1 MERVQYQLERS
12 VPQLQLLDENNV
24 FTKEQLRSITTQRQT
39 FEGRL
44 LRRGPDKQDFLRYA
58 DFERN
63 LADLINVK
71 ANRIGLPRSFHRD
84 NAAIHTGHIIAI
96 YERLVLK
103 FKYDVDA
110 WQQYIAF
117 AKSRKMPVV
126 TGRVYARALSLHPNN
141 VSLWLAA
148 AAHELNDN
156 ASTTAARSLLQRAL
170 RLNRLPWKS
179 TPSHSVAS
187 TSNTNK
193 RTSNGDLSDSNK
205 RPRHDSPSTTSNS
218 DAHSSSQSA
227 TSGPAAL
234 KLSSRET
241 DLLRLWVEY
250 IRMELVFIERLR
262 RRWLVLGLEWDDDQA
277 TNDGNLGT
285 SNNTAEAQQAA
296 VDLDAAKSGIGIGIG
311 VATDHEDDDDLER
324 ILLSQVPEKDDDARA
339 EVVEATNTAKPNTF
353 TSRKMTTVPPTQ
365 IAVLRGN
372 IPLYL
377 VGSALE
383 SLAPHLHFVFL
394 LALIELLQTFPFAE
408 PVSIDARKSGQALR
422 RRLLDGVYQHLS
434 DRQRWG
440 WDYYAPA
447 ALAASLRAFRPE
459 TPFYADK
466 SDRTA
471 AEVANAEEMDSHRLL
486 TSASH
491 LRTSFSHETDGLL
504 ELASQLRSTSS
515 SRGQKSSVS
524 SSSSPAVHLVL
535 QLLQSLLTETIKSGK
550 TRVTSAYQILAQSGV
565 LPAAVSDAVTKLR
578 ALCLEAPINVTKRA
592 ARSAKAEFYTT
603 TTLLIEM
610 LSEDQRSGIDE
621 PNLLRYLDSVQTQLI
636 KEAQAAGPHVE
647 TAQMRA
653 VVLRKKVDA
662 AISFDD
668 KKEQTKKLTRLR
680 DQLNDATSS
689 AHFSTSD
696 ELWSLR
702 ILVISHIAKTSDK
715 SLEQSRDTIAAEW
728 HRGLQA
734 CSEGDDAVASTSSA
748 DSSLWSRFLDW
759 LDHGVVGS
767 AAQSR
772 KEMKAAFRYSSEQ
785 YRWAIR
791 ETASLLSRGT
801 TKSVADLEAVH
812 RYRQEVHDLSVLRY
826 VRLSHP
832 LGKHDNAVSWL
843 LQSCFASHQAWLDVI
858 SELQADEEADED
870 EARKDAQLVEKVFN
884 KLLQIKTSNVQVWI
898 SYLRHLAER
907 DTSKAL
913 TTLETCK
920 NTLEKSEYKLVEKE
934 WQRICEE
941 LQGQTNAATE
951 NGAKDESSE
960 DDDES

>member
-24 FTKEQLRSITTQRQT
+24 FFREQLRSITTQRQT

-117 AKSRKMPVV
+117 AKNRKMRVV

-141 VSLWLAA
+141 VPLWLAA

-170 RLNRLPWKS
+170 QLNRLPWKS
-179 TPSHSVAS
+179 A
-187 TSNTNK
+187 TSNGATSSSSTNK
-193 RTSNGDLSDSNK
+193 RTSIGDLSDSNK
-205 RPRHDSPSTTSNS
+205 RPRHASPSTLQ
-218 DAHSSSQSA
+218 DGESSSQS
-227 TSGPAAL
+227 TTPGPATL
-234 KLSSRET
+234 KLSSREA

-250 IRMELVFIERLR
+250 IRTELVFIERLR
-262 RRWLVLGLEWDDDQA
+262 RRWLVLGLEWDDDQ
-277 TNDGNLGT
+277 TIDHCNLGT
-285 SNNTAEAQQAA
+285 SDDAAEAQQAA
-296 VDLDAAKSGIGIGIG
+296 VDLDAANLDNGT
-311 VATDHEDDDDLER
+311 AAEDDDDDDQER
-324 ILLSQVPEKDDDARA
+324 ILLSQVPDKDDDAKPEAA
-339 EVVEATNTAKPNTF
+339 EAANNTKPNTF
-353 TSRKMTTVPPTQ
+353 TPRKMTTIPPTQ
-365 IAVLRGN
+365 IAILRGN
-372 IPLYL
+372 IPLFL
-377 VGSALE
+377 IGSALE

-394 LALIELLQTFPFAE
+394 LALVELFQNFPFAE
-408 PVSIDARKSGQALR
+408 PVSIDASKSGQALR

-434 DRQRWG
+434 DRQRWS
-440 WDYYAPA
+440 WSHFAPA
-447 ALAASLRAFRPE
+447 ALASSLRHFRPE

-471 AEVANAEEMDSHRLL
+471 AEVANTEEMDSHRLL

-515 SRGQKSSVS
+515 SGMHKASVS
-524 SSSSPAVHLVL
+524 SSSSLAVQLVL
-535 QLLQSLLTETIKSGK
+535 QLLQSLLTETVNRGG
-550 TRVTSAYQILAQSGV
+550 TRVTAAYQKLAQSGV

-578 ALCLEAPINVTKRA
+578 ALCLEAPIDAATTKRA

-610 LSEDQRSGIDE
+610 LSDGQRSGIDE

-636 KEAQAAGPHVE
+636 KEAQAAGPNIE
-647 TAQMRA
+647 TAQMHA
-653 VVLRKKVDA
+653 AVLRKKVDA
-662 AISFDD
+662 AITLDND
-668 KKEQTKKLTRLR
+668 KDQIKKLRKLR
-680 DQLNDATSS
+680 DQLKDATSS
-689 AHFSTSD
+689 GHFSTSD

-702 ILVISHIAKTSDK
+702 ILVASRLARLSDK
-715 SLEQSRDTIAAEW
+715 TVEQSRDSIAAEW
-728 HRGLQA
+728 RRGLQA
-734 CSEGDDAVASTSSA
+734 CSEGADAVAATSSA
-748 DSSLWSRFLDW
+748 ESSLWSRFLDW
-759 LDHGVVGS
+759 LDHGVAGS
-767 AAQSR
+767 EAQTR
-772 KEMKAAFRYSSEQ
+772 KEMQHAFRYSSEQ

-801 TKSVADLEAVH
+801 TKSVADLKAVH
-812 RYRQEVHDLSVLRY
+812 QYRQEVHDLCVLRY
-826 VRLSHP
+826 VRLSRP
-832 LGKHDNAVSWL
+832 LGKHDDTISWL
-843 LQSCFASHQAWLDVI
+843 LQSCFASHQAWLNI
-858 SELQADEEADED
+858 IAELQADTEGEGVEAQ
-870 EARKDAQLVEKVFN
+870 KDAQIAEKIFA
-884 KLLQIKTSNVQVWI
+884 KLLQIKSSDVEVWI
-898 SYLRHLAER
+898 SYLQHLAYR
-907 DTSKAL
+907 DMPKAL
-913 TTLETCK
+913 RTLETCK
-920 NTLEKSEYKLVEKE
+920 STLEKSEYKLVEKE

-941 LQGQTNAATE
+941 LQDQTNATTE
-951 NGAKDESSE
+951 DGS
-960 DDDES
+960 DDEFSDRDN